1 MLLNFVFLLL
11 FFVPVAALC
20 WRIVVSK
27 TRAQWIRAGA
37 AAAAMISTVGAFVV
51 FDDLATFSFKDWRAD
66 IALFASMVASAYL
79 LAWSQRSR
87 GNRRHRTLSI
97 IAAVIGLVPVA
108 GAVATAY
115 LFGGLAQ

>member
-1 MLLNFVFLLL
+1 MLMSFVFLLL
-11 FFVPVAALC
+11 FLVPVAALG
-20 WRIVVSK
+20 WRVVVSK

-66 IALFASMVASAYL
+66 IALIASMAASAYL